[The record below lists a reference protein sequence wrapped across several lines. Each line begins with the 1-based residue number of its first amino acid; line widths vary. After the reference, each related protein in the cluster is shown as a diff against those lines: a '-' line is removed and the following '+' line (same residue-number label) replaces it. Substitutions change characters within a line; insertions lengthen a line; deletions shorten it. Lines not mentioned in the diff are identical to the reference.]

1 MVDTIAAAQVHV
13 RRREEILR
21 RVRQLLIRDLK
32 VKREPD
38 AIDPDSPLFATG
50 LGLDSVDAVELVI
63 CLQREF
69 NLYLADDGEVVRK
82 TRTVNSIIDCVLGAT
97 EAGHAG

>member
-1 MVDTIAAAQVHV
+1 MIDTIVAARDHV
-13 RRREEILR
+13 QRREEILR
-21 RVRQLLIRDLK
+21 KVLLLLIRELK

-38 AIDPDSPLFATG
+38 AIDPDTPLFATG

-69 NLYLADDGEVVRK
+69 NLYLADDEEVVRK
-82 TRTVNSIIDCVLGAT
+82 TRTVNSIIDCVLD
-97 EAGHAG
+97 EAEVVHAG

>member
-1 MVDTIAAAQVHV
+1 MIDTIAAARDYVQ
-13 RRREEILR
+13 RREEILR
-21 RVRQLLIRDLK
+21 KVLLLLIRDLK

-38 AIDPDSPLFATG
+38 AIDPDTPLFATG

-69 NLYLADDGEVVRK
+69 NLYLADDQEVVRK
-82 TRTVNSIIDCVLGAT
+82 TRTVNSIIDCVLD
-97 EAGHAG
+97 EAEVIHAG